1 MKLAPLKFK
10 NYTWP
15 HNPATYSMTYT
26 KNTATHSY
34 PFTVYSDVEDL
45 GLAPREVSG
54 EGEFIGP
61 NAYEEFK
68 KLASVFY
75 SYGPGPLIH
84 PIWDIQNAIFKH
96 LKVEEEP
103 TPEYVRYS
111 FGFIE
116 DDMTTK
122 IVDLANV
129 KTKETTVNRAQTR
142 ESNNKSYVVKKGDTL
157 WHIAK
162 RNNISLNNLINKN
175 KQIKNPNLIYPGQ
188 KINL

>member
-68 KLASVFY
+68 KK
-75 SYGPGPLIH
+75 H
-84 PIWDIQNAIFKH
+84 PD
-96 LKVEEEP
+96 
-103 TPEYVRYS
+103 
-111 FGFIE
+111 
-116 DDMTTK
+116 
-122 IVDLANV
+122 ANV
-129 KTKETTVNRAQTR
+129 TATFFVNGGIFNQN
-142 ESNNKSYVVKKGDTL
+142 EYNEKISYNVEKVKKNRTDRCGFCYIILSFPFCQT
-157 WHIAK
+157 
-162 RNNISLNNLINKN
+162 NK
-175 KQIKNPNLIYPGQ
+175 
-188 KINL
+188 